1 MENKIS
7 TKGQKNL
14 NILRQA
20 IKDGDSVKCTM
31 RKLSLDLPIPNQ
43 ISFMVRNG
51 RFISNPL
58 QLDLFGGLT
67 NDKINS
73 KK

>member
-1 MENKIS
+1 METNIS

-14 NILRQA
+14 KILRQA
-20 IKDGDSVKCTM
+20 IKNGDSVKCTM

-58 QLDLFGGLT
+58 QLDLFGGVS
-67 NDKINS
+67 NDESNS